1 MYKWGYSVEDYV
13 SMNIDKYTRSLI
25 AQFRF
30 GILPLQ
36 LEIGRYRGIPIDERL
51 CMFCTNNEIED
62 EFHLIM
68 ICASYVVFRNELFQK
83 IGNID

>member
-1 MYKWGYSVEDYV
+1 MDQYVKKWEADRVQKVKLRTYNMYKWGYSVEDYV

-36 LEIGRYRGIPIDERL
+36 LEIGRYRGIPID
-51 CMFCTNNEIED
+51 
-62 EFHLIM
+62 
-68 ICASYVVFRNELFQK
+68 
-83 IGNID
+83 